1 MSYLASRQVGQ
12 GTNVPFDGRGE
23 GQMGI
28 KQKITELSKLREQA
42 VAGGGTRR
50 VDAQHKRGKLTAR
63 ERIQLL
69 FDTGT
74 FEELDQFALHGCTD
88 FGLEEQRVLGDAVVT
103 GYGKINGR
111 PAFVFSQD
119 FTVFGGSLSKTAS
132 AKICK
137 VMDLA
142 ASNGAPIIGMLDSG
156 GARIQEGVDSLAAYG
171 DIFMR
176 NTIYSGVIPQ
186 ISVVMGPCAG
196 GAVYS
201 PAITDF
207 IFMVK
212 NTGQMYITGPEVI
225 KAVTLEEVSLE
236 ELGGA
241 MTHAIKSGN
250 CHFVADDDRKCLEAV
265 RQVLGFMPQNNRD
278 EPPFIDTG
286 DDPNRMDEEL
296 LQLVPVEPSK
306 TYDMKKVILKI
317 VDSGDF
323 MEVHKNFA
331 RNLIVGFARMGGHSV
346 GIVAQQPSFYAGD
359 IDVDASDKGARFVRF
374 SDCFNIP
381 LVTLVDVPG
390 YMPGTDQ
397 EYRGII
403 RHGAK
408 FLYAYAEATVPKVSV
423 IIRKAYG
430 GAFIVMS
437 SKSLRGDINYAWPT
451 AEIAVMGPDGA
462 VNIIFKDTIDKS
474 DKPEKTRQ
482 KLIDEYREKFANP
495 YVAAG
500 RGYLDDVID
509 PRNTRPKVIKAL
521 EMLRDKTDTNPPKKH
536 GNIPL

>member
-1 MSYLASRQVGQ
+1 
-12 GTNVPFDGRGE
+12 
-23 GQMGI
+23 MGI
-28 KQKITELSKLREQA
+28 EQKIAELSKLREQA
-42 VAGGGTRR
+42 LGGGGARR
-50 VDAQHKRGKLTAR
+50 IDAQHKRGKLTAR

-69 FDTGT
+69 FDPGT
-74 FEELDQFALHGCTD
+74 FEELDQFVLHRCTD
-88 FGLEEQRVLGDAVVT
+88 FGLEEQKVLGDAVVT

-111 PAFVFSQD
+111 TAFVFSQD

-132 AKICK
+132 EKICK

-142 ASNGAPIIGMLDSG
+142 ARSGAPIIGLLDSG

-225 KAVTLEEVSLE
+225 KAVTLEEVSFE

-241 MTHAIKSGN
+241 MIHATKSGN

-265 RQVLGFMPQNNRD
+265 RQMLGFLPQNYRD
-278 EPPFIDTG
+278 KPPFVDTG

-296 LQLVPVEPSK
+296 PNLVPDDPSK
-306 TYDMKKVILKI
+306 TYDMKKVVLKI
-317 VDSGDF
+317 VDNGDF

-331 RNLIVGFARMGGHSV
+331 RNLIVGFARIGGHSV
-346 GIVAQQPSFYAGD
+346 GIVAQQPSFYAGV

-374 SDCFNIP
+374 CDCFNIP

-390 YMPGTDQ
+390 YMPGIDQ

-462 VNIIFKDTIDKS
+462 VNIIFKDAIDKS
-474 DKPEKTRQ
+474 EKPEETRQ
-482 KLIDEYREKFANP
+482 KLIAEYREKFANP
-495 YVAAG
+495 YVAASK
-500 RGYLDDVID
+500 GYIDDVID
-509 PRNTRPKVIKAL
+509 PRSTRPKVIKAL
-521 EMLRDKTDTNPPKKH
+521 EMLRSKTDTNPPKKH

>member
-1 MSYLASRQVGQ
+1 
-12 GTNVPFDGRGE
+12 
-23 GQMGI
+23 MGI
-28 KQKITELSKLREQA
+28 KQKITELNKLREQSL
-42 VAGGGTRR
+42 AGGGARR
-50 VDAQHKRGKLTAR
+50 VDTQHKRGKLTAR

-69 FDTGT
+69 FDTDT
-74 FEELDQFALHGCTD
+74 FEELDQFSLHHCTD

-137 VMDLA
+137 AMDLA
-142 ASNGAPIIGMLDSG
+142 ARSGAPIIGMLDSG

-225 KAVTLEEVSLE
+225 KAVTREEVSFE

-241 MTHAIKSGN
+241 MTHATKSGN
-250 CHFVADDDRKCLEAV
+250 CHFIADDDRKCLEAV
-265 RQVLGFMPQNNRD
+265 RQVLSFMPQNNRD
-278 EPPFIDTG
+278 EPPFRDTG

-296 LQLVPVEPSK
+296 LDIVPVDPSK

-317 VDSGDF
+317 VDNGDF

-331 RNLIVGFARMGGHSV
+331 RNLVVGFARMGGHSI
-346 GIVAQQPSFYAGD
+346 GIVAQQPSFYAGV

-374 SDCFNIP
+374 CDCFNIP

-462 VNIIFKDTIDKS
+462 VNIVFKDAIDKS
-474 DKPEKTRQ
+474 EEPEKTRQ

-500 RGYLDDVID
+500 KGYLDDVID
-509 PRNTRPKVIKAL
+509 PRGTRPKVIKAL

>member
-1 MSYLASRQVGQ
+1 
-12 GTNVPFDGRGE
+12 
-23 GQMGI
+23 MGI

-42 VAGGGTRR
+42 SAGGGARR

-74 FEELDQFALHGCTD
+74 FEELDQFVLHRCTD

-132 AKICK
+132 EKICK
-137 VMDLA
+137 AMDLA
-142 ASNGAPIIGMLDSG
+142 ARSGAPIIGLLDSG

-225 KAVTLEEVSLE
+225 KAVTREEVSFE

-241 MTHAIKSGN
+241 MTHATKSGN

-265 RQVLGFMPQNNRD
+265 RQVLGFLPQ
-278 EPPFIDTG
+278 
-286 DDPNRMDEEL
+286 
-296 LQLVPVEPSK
+296 
-306 TYDMKKVILKI
+306 
-317 VDSGDF
+317 
-323 MEVHKNFA
+323 
-331 RNLIVGFARMGGHSV
+331 
-346 GIVAQQPSFYAGD
+346 
-359 IDVDASDKGARFVRF
+359 
-374 SDCFNIP
+374 
-381 LVTLVDVPG
+381 
-390 YMPGTDQ
+390 
-397 EYRGII
+397 
-403 RHGAK
+403 
-408 FLYAYAEATVPKVSV
+408 
-423 IIRKAYG
+423 
-430 GAFIVMS
+430 
-437 SKSLRGDINYAWPT
+437 
-451 AEIAVMGPDGA
+451 
-462 VNIIFKDTIDKS
+462 
-474 DKPEKTRQ
+474 
-482 KLIDEYREKFANP
+482 
-495 YVAAG
+495 
-500 RGYLDDVID
+500 
-509 PRNTRPKVIKAL
+509 
-521 EMLRDKTDTNPPKKH
+521 
-536 GNIPL
+536 

>member
-1 MSYLASRQVGQ
+1 
-12 GTNVPFDGRGE
+12 
-23 GQMGI
+23 MGI
-28 KQKITELSKLREQA
+28 KQKITELTKLREQA
-42 VAGGGTRR
+42 LAGGGARR
-50 VDAQHKRGKLTAR
+50 IDVQHKRGKLTSR
-63 ERIQLL
+63 ERVQLL
-69 FDTGT
+69 FDADT
-74 FEELDQFALHGCTD
+74 FEELDQFALHSCTD

-111 PAFVFSQD
+111 TAFVFSQD

-137 VMDLA
+137 AMDLA
-142 ASNGAPIIGMLDSG
+142 ARSGAPIIGMLDSG

-225 KAVTLEEVSLE
+225 KAVTREEVSLE

-241 MTHAIKSGN
+241 MTHATKSGN

-265 RQVLGFMPQNNRD
+265 RQVLSFMPQNNRD
-278 EPPFIDTG
+278 EPPFRDTG
-286 DDPNRMDEEL
+286 DDPGRMDEEL
-296 LQLVPVEPSK
+296 LDIVPVDPSK

-317 VDSGDF
+317 VDNGDF

-346 GIVAQQPSFYAGD
+346 GIVAQQPSFYAGV

-374 SDCFNIP
+374 CDCFNIP

-462 VNIIFKDTIDKS
+462 VNIIFKDAIDKS

-500 RGYLDDVID
+500 KGYLDDVID
-509 PRNTRPKVIKAL
+509 PRSTRPKVIKAL

>member
-1 MSYLASRQVGQ
+1 
-12 GTNVPFDGRGE
+12 
-23 GQMGI
+23 MGI
-28 KQKITELSKLREQA
+28 ERKIAGLSKLREQA
-42 VAGGGTRR
+42 LAGGGARR
-50 VDAQHKRGKLTAR
+50 IDAQHKRGKLTAR

-69 FDTGT
+69 FDAGT
-74 FEELDQFALHGCTD
+74 FEELGQFALHRCTD

-111 PAFVFSQD
+111 LAFVFSQD

-132 AKICK
+132 EKICK
-137 VMDLA
+137 AMDLA
-142 ASNGAPIIGMLDSG
+142 ARSGAPIIGMLDSG

-225 KAVTLEEVSLE
+225 KAVTREEVSLE
-236 ELGGA
+236 DLGGA
-241 MTHAIKSGN
+241 MTHASKSGN

-265 RQVLGFMPQNNRD
+265 RQMLGFLPQNNRD

-286 DDPNRMDEEL
+286 DDSNRMDEEL
-296 LQLVPVEPSK
+296 IHLVPDDPSK

-317 VDSGDF
+317 VDNGDF

-346 GIVAQQPSFYAGD
+346 GIVAQQPTVYAGT

-374 SDCFNIP
+374 CDCFNVP

-390 YMPGTDQ
+390 YMPGTEQ

-408 FLYAYAEATVPKVSV
+408 FLYAYAEATVPKVSI

-462 VNIIFKDTIDKS
+462 VNIIFKDAIVKS
-474 DKPEKTRQ
+474 EKPEETRQ
-482 KLIDEYREKFANP
+482 KLIDDYREKFANP
-495 YVAAG
+495 YVAASN
-500 RGYLDDVID
+500 GYLDDVID
-509 PRNTRPKVIKAL
+509 PRSTRPKVVKAL
-521 EMLRDKTDTNPPKKH
+521 EMLRNKTDTNPPKKH

>member
-1 MSYLASRQVGQ
+1 
-12 GTNVPFDGRGE
+12 
-23 GQMGI
+23 MGI
-28 KQKITELSKLREQA
+28 EQKITELNKLRGQA
-42 VAGGGTRR
+42 LAGGGAQRIS
-50 VDAQHKRGKLTAR
+50 AQHKRGKLTAR

-69 FDTGT
+69 FDPDT
-74 FEELDQFALHGCTD
+74 FEELDQFALHRCTD
-88 FGLEEQRVLGDAVVT
+88 FGLEEQKVLGDAVVT
-103 GYGKINGR
+103 GYGKIDGR
-111 PAFVFSQD
+111 TAFVFSQD

-132 AKICK
+132 EKICK
-137 VMDLA
+137 VLDLA
-142 ASNGAPIIGMLDSG
+142 VRDGAPIIGLLDSG

-225 KAVTLEEVSLE
+225 KAVTHEEVSFE

-241 MTHAIKSGN
+241 MAHATKSGN
-250 CHFVADDDRKCLEAV
+250 CHFVADDDRKCLESV
-265 RQVLGFMPQNNRD
+265 RQLLSFLPQNNRC
-278 EPPFIDTG
+278 EPPFMDTG
-286 DDPNRMDEEL
+286 DVPDRMDEEL
-296 LQLVPVEPSK
+296 LHLVPVDPSK

-317 VDSGDF
+317 VDNGDF

-331 RNLIVGFARMGGHSV
+331 RNLIVGFARMDGHSV
-346 GIVAQQPSFYAGD
+346 GIVAQQPSFYAGV

-374 SDCFNIP
+374 CDCFNIP

-408 FLYAYAEATVPKVSV
+408 FLYAYAEATVPKVS
-423 IIRKAYG
+423 IITRKAYG
-430 GAFIVMS
+430 GAYIVMS

-462 VNIIFKDTIDKS
+462 VNIIFKDAIGKS
-474 DKPEKTRQ
+474 EKPEETRE
-482 KLIDEYREKFANP
+482 KLIADYRDKFANP
-495 YVAAG
+495 YVSASK
-500 RGYLDDVID
+500 GYIDDVID
-509 PRNTRPKVIKAL
+509 PRSTRPKVIKAL
-521 EMLRDKTDTNPPKKH
+521 EMLRHKVDTNPPKKH